1 MKYFA
6 CKVLLMS
13 ILPVVFCQSVWSRL
27 YFASAYRACSGQN
40 TGGQSTWWQSTSGN
54 IQWAYYKLAKYD
66 WQNLGR
72 QNTSWAKYWQ
82 AKYDFMYLK
91 SYIACC
97 CVAHEVLCPPCV
109 TTKYIA
115 HEYSAS
121 RILPIV
127 FCQYVLRMPVFCPL
141 QARYI
146 LVKYWLAKNHMQSTN
161 VQSTTGNLPV
171 GKRHYGQRTSWQRP
185 IGLNTTGKWMLGKM
199 LRGQYDWQA
208 NYDWPKILSDIF
220 HTELA
225 MLYL

>member
-1 MKYFA
+1 MGLKRRSSRNVNSSQDKEIQYGLKFLHLLIRFMFRTKVHIFLRSIVDCLPVALPTKYFAHRLLPPSTLPTNILPMSILPMKYFA

-66 WQNLGR
+66 CQNLGR

-109 TTKYIA
+109 TT
-115 HEYSAS
+115 
-121 RILPIV
+121 
-127 FCQYVLRMPVFCPL
+127 
-141 QARYI
+141 
-146 LVKYWLAKNHMQSTN
+146 
-161 VQSTTGNLPV
+161 
-171 GKRHYGQRTSWQRP
+171 
-185 IGLNTTGKWMLGKM
+185 
-199 LRGQYDWQA
+199 
-208 NYDWPKILSDIF
+208 
-220 HTELA
+220 
-225 MLYL
+225 

>member
-1 MKYFA
+1 MLIIPLYLFGFVVHSSFGGCWQLRSSKVRSIVDCLPVALPTKYFAHRLLPPSTLPANILPMSILPMKYFA

-54 IQWAYYKLAKYD
+54 IRWAYYKLAKYD

-91 SYIACC
+91 SYIACG

-109 TTKYIA
+109 TT
-115 HEYSAS
+115 
-121 RILPIV
+121 
-127 FCQYVLRMPVFCPL
+127 
-141 QARYI
+141 
-146 LVKYWLAKNHMQSTN
+146 
-161 VQSTTGNLPV
+161 
-171 GKRHYGQRTSWQRP
+171 
-185 IGLNTTGKWMLGKM
+185 
-199 LRGQYDWQA
+199 
-208 NYDWPKILSDIF
+208 
-220 HTELA
+220 
-225 MLYL
+225 

>member
-1 MKYFA
+1 MNFRAKNQDGMAISIIVKFCSNFGLKIQMIHFWWFPNGSIVDCLPVALPTKYFAHRLLPPSTLPTNILPMSILPMKYFA

-27 YFASAYRACSGQN
+27 YFASGYLACSGQD

-54 IQWAYYKLAKYD
+54 IRWAYYKLAKYD

-109 TTKYIA
+109 TT
-115 HEYSAS
+115 
-121 RILPIV
+121 
-127 FCQYVLRMPVFCPL
+127 
-141 QARYI
+141 
-146 LVKYWLAKNHMQSTN
+146 
-161 VQSTTGNLPV
+161 
-171 GKRHYGQRTSWQRP
+171 
-185 IGLNTTGKWMLGKM
+185 
-199 LRGQYDWQA
+199 
-208 NYDWPKILSDIF
+208 
-220 HTELA
+220 
-225 MLYL
+225 